1 MQWPIYGTSR
11 ISKQSGRVAV
21 RGAIRACS
29 LRILHARTNE
39 VCFVGG
45 NLRGSIGR
53 GGGWR
58 VMYTRARGVEVGKWP
73 ARRARRPTDLE
84 RYRPAAG
91 PTPAAARRHGQHSR
105 RPPAVSDKNTPLF
118 AHDQVLQPGK
128 RTPVDNGTDTF
139 KQPTPVDS
147 RTPRRYFRWRCRY
160 TCGFT

>member
-1 MQWPIYGTSR
+1 MRQIETPIAKIGDAMAYIRGRR

-84 RYRPAAG
+84 RYRSAAG

-105 RPPAVSDKNTPLF
+105 GGSAAATRRRPP
-118 AHDQVLQPGK
+118 
-128 RTPVDNGTDTF
+128 GT
-139 KQPTPVDS
+139 
-147 RTPRRYFRWRCRY
+147 RPRQKHSFVCPRPSAQAWETSPC
-160 TCGFT
+160 

>member
-1 MQWPIYGTSR
+1 MQWPIYETNR
-11 ISKQSGRVAV
+11 ISKLSGQVAV

-73 ARRARRPTDLE
+73 ARRARRPADLE

-91 PTPAAARRHGQHSR
+91 PLVATDNTRGATRR
-105 RPPAVSDKNTPLF
+105 
-118 AHDQVLQPGK
+118 
-128 RTPVDNGTDTF
+128 
-139 KQPTPVDS
+139 
-147 RTPRRYFRWRCRY
+147 
-160 TCGFT
+160 